1 MFFNFI
7 LGKVCE
13 GLLSSLCGNYII
25 YPLGSFV
32 VIKNIKTEKEA
43 FLDGHSHEISCIAMS
58 SDGYY
63 LASGQ
68 LQQHGIKVKKNITNF
83 TLLHCNNKH

>member
-1 MFFNFI
+1 MF
-7 LGKVCE
+7 LGKVSE
-13 GLLSSLCGNYII
+13 SLKCSPCGGYLV

-32 VIKNIKTEKEA
+32 VIKNVKSEKEA

-58 SDGYY
+58 SDGKY

-68 LQQHGIKVKKNITNF
+68 VQQHGIKVKF
-83 TLLHCNNKH
+83 